1 MDNNRVKYTVIKDK
15 GIVRATISNCE
26 FDALF
31 AFNKKF
37 MLPSTNCLELDI
49 TFGRESDEKF
59 TMPHQLSAVARCH
72 AEDEW
77 DEEVGKKIALKKLS
91 EKYNYSMDK
100 RFSNMFDTLISV
112 MGKMRTYLDD
122 RNMLE

>member
-1 MDNNRVKYTVIKDK
+1 MDNNRVKYAVIKDK

-26 FDALF
+26 FDAIL

-37 MLPSTNCLELDI
+37 MLPSTNCLSMDI
-49 TFGRESDEKF
+49 NFGHENDDRF
-59 TMPHQLSAVARCH
+59 VMPHQFSAVARCH

-77 DEEVGKKIALKKLS
+77 DEEAGKKIALKKLS

-100 RFSNMFDTLISV
+100 RFSNMFDTLINV
-112 MGKMRTYLDD
+112 MGKMSTYLDD